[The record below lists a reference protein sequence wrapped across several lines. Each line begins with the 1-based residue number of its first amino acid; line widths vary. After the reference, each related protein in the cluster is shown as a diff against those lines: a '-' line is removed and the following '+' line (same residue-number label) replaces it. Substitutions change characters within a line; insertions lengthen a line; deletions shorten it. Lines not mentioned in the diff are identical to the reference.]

1 MRVLTYID
9 EQIIPSERNI
19 GSNSKVVTPEILF

>member
-9 EQIIPSERNI
+9 EQIIPLERNI
-19 GSNSKVVTPEILF
+19 GSNGKVVAPKILF